1 MAKRIIELADAVAD
15 SIRAIT
21 TRQVR
26 RRYVPYFDS
35 SQVVDGKWFILV
47 AEEDPNSKGDVDTPK
62 LTIDLGYQKA
72 LPEPTDDVPEPEDHL
87 PTLDAMMEEV
97 ETIKNLFAEG
107 GELRERVQA
116 NCVFLNYRPGPL
128 YRQDFLYEMGIFFSV
143 IRLEYLAES

>member
-1 MAKRIIELADAVAD
+1 MAKRIVELADAVKT
-15 SIRAIT
+15 SIQTLTSRT
-21 TRQVR
+21 VR

-35 SQVVDGKWFILV
+35 EQVVDGKWFILV
-47 AEEDPNSKGDVDTPK
+47 AEEDPNSKGDIDTPK

-72 LPEPTDDVPEPEDHL
+72 IPEPTDAVPEPEDHL

-107 GELRERVQA
+107 GAMRERVQA
-116 NCVFLNYRPGPL
+116 NCVFLNYRPAPL